1 MFRRQLSEKVKGS
14 TLDFENIGG
23 RRTMTFQGIPIRRV
37 DKIAADEARV
47 I

>member
-1 MFRRQLSEKVKGS
+1 MFRRQLSEKVKAS

-37 DKIAADEARV
+37 DKMAADEARV